1 MAPTLVLSPFGPL
14 SLSERRLACGLAL
27 SLLAHLMLIVVV
39 RPLTAEYA
47 PRTPLQVEIQ
57 QLAPEPDAPLSIPAP
72 PDAAADSGPA
82 TPAVASARP
91 EPVRPVPGAVPDLQP
106 DPRLPVDRYYASFD
120 VDVRAEPLNDPPLV
134 YPVRAYQL
142 RARGKV
148 TLRILINER
157 GGVDDVTVM
166 EAEPRGF
173 QFEEAALA
181 AARALQFSPAMRF
194 GQRVK
199 SRKELEVVFN
209 PYESINV
216 P

>member
-1 MAPTLVLSPFGPL
+1 MALTLAPFPVGPL
-14 SLSERRLACGLAL
+14 SQAERRLACGLAL
-27 SLLAHLMLIVVV
+27 SLLAHLMLIVNV
-39 RPLTAEYA
+39 RPLTAEFA

-57 QLAPEPDAPLSIPAP
+57 QLAPEPDAPLSVPAP

-82 TPAVASARP
+82 TPAVESARP

-106 DPRLPVDRYYASFD
+106 DPRLPLDRYYASSD

-134 YPVRAYQL
+134 YPVRAYQM

-157 GGVDDVTVM
+157 GGVDDVTVV

-173 QFEEAALA
+173 SFEEAALEA
-181 AARALQFSPAMRF
+181 VRALQFSPAMRY
-194 GQRVK
+194 GLRVK
-199 SRKELEVVFN
+199 SQKSLEVVFN

>member
-1 MAPTLVLSPFGPL
+1 MAPALALFPFGPL
-14 SLSERRLACGLAL
+14 SLPERRLAYGLAL
-27 SLLAHLMLIVVV
+27 SLLAHLMLIAVV

-57 QLAPEPDAPLSIPAP
+57 KLAPEPDAPLSVPAP

-82 TPAVASARP
+82 TPAVESAMP

-106 DPRLPVDRYYASFD
+106 DPRLPLDRYYASFD

-134 YPVRAYQL
+134 YPVRAYQM
-142 RARGKV
+142 RVRGKV

-157 GGVDDVTVM
+157 GGVDDVTVI
-166 EAEPRGF
+166 EAEPRGYF
-173 QFEEAALA
+173 FEEAALE
-181 AARALQFSPAMRF
+181 AARALQFSPAMRY
-194 GQRVK
+194 GTRVK
-199 SRKELEVVFN
+199 SQKILEVVLN
-209 PYESINV
+209 PYDSIHI

>member
-1 MAPTLVLSPFGPL
+1 MAPALALFPFGPL
-14 SLSERRLACGLAL
+14 SLPERRLAYGLAL
-27 SLLAHLMLIVVV
+27 SLLAHLMLIAVV

-57 QLAPEPDAPLSIPAP
+57 NLAPEPDAPLSVPAR

-82 TPAVASARP
+82 TPAVESAMP

-106 DPRLPVDRYYASFD
+106 DPRLPLDRYYASFD

-134 YPVRAYQL
+134 YPVRAYQM
-142 RARGKV
+142 RVRGKV

-157 GGVDDVTVM
+157 GGVDDVTVI
-166 EAEPRGF
+166 EAEPRGYF
-173 QFEEAALA
+173 FEEAALE
-181 AARALQFSPAMRF
+181 AARALQFSPAMRY
-194 GQRVK
+194 GTRVK
-199 SRKELEVVFN
+199 SQKILEVVLN
-209 PYESINV
+209 PYDSIHI

>member
-1 MAPTLVLSPFGPL
+1 MAPTLAPFPFGPL
-14 SLSERRLACGLAL
+14 SLSERRLAYGLAL
-27 SLLAHLMLIVVV
+27 SLLAHLMLLVSV

-57 QLAPEPDAPLSIPAP
+57 QLAPEPDAPMSVPAP

-82 TPAVASARP
+82 TPAVESARP
-91 EPVRPVPGAVPDLQP
+91 DPIRPAPGAVPDLQP
-106 DPRLPVDRYYASFD
+106 DPRLPLDRYYASFD

-157 GGVDDVTVM
+157 GGVDDVTVVGV
-166 EAEPRGF
+166 EPRGF
-173 QFEEAALA
+173 HFEEAALE
-181 AARALQFSPAMRF
+181 AARALQFSPAMRY
-194 GQRVK
+194 GNRVK
-199 SRKELEVVFN
+199 SQKSLEVVFN
-209 PYESINV
+209 PYESIHG